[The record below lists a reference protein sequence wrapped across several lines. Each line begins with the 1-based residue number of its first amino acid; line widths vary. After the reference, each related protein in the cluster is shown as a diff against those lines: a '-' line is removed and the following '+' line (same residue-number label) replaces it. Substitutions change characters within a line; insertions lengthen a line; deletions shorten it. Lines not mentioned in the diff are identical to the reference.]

1 MRQTFEMIVEVD
13 LADILRVPFDS
24 TNPYGKCR
32 PEKGLIRCKDCDM
45 WDTERSV
52 GKEYLGTYRCQC
64 ENWSDFEGGMTR
76 YTTADDFCSYAERR
90 EE

>member
-1 MRQTFEMIVEVD
+1 MMRQTFEMIVEID
-13 LADILRVPFDS
+13 LSDMLCADS
-24 TNPYGKCR
+24 TNIYAKCR

-45 WDTERSV
+45 WDRERSV

-64 ENWSDFEGGMTR
+64 ENWSDFEGGMMR